1 MDKDSKAGL
10 VSELKNLYLQHKYVF
25 IINTSGLHANSSNTL
40 RRRFVALQSKAV
52 IAKNTLNKIAIHGT
66 PHSMMTD
73 YLKGQNMSIF
83 ANDPVSISKI
93 IAEFSSEESSGVK
106 IVGVSDGKS
115 FYDSK
120 YVQRL
125 STMPSMDV
133 IRAKLLS
140 VLQSVPSGI
149 VHSLLYT
156 PNAIARV
163 VSNNFKQ

>member
-1 MDKDSKAGL
+1 MDKNSKIEL
-10 VSELKNLYLQHKYVF
+10 VSELKDLYSQHKYVF
-25 IINTSGLHANSSNTL
+25 IINTMGLPSNSSNSL
-40 RRRFVALQSKAV
+40 RRKFVDAQSKAV
-52 IAKNTLNKIAIHGT
+52 VAKNTLNKIAVDGT
-66 PHSMMTD
+66 PHAVMTSH
-73 YLKGQNMSIF
+73 LKGQNMSIF

-93 IAEFSSEESSGVK
+93 ISEFSSDENSGVK

-140 VLQSVPSGI
+140 VLQSVPSSI

-156 PNAIARV
+156 PNAVARV